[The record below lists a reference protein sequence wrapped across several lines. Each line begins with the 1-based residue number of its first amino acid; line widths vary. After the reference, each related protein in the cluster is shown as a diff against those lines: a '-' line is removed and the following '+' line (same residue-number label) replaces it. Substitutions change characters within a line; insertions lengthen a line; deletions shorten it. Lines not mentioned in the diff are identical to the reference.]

1 MTPGII
7 DQLAAFGHAALLAL
21 EVLLL
26 TYAAKKVDDWRTS
39 QFDDDALIVE
49 KGNVALALRRAGL
62 YLGGMLGMAGVLASP
77 SQGLPRDL
85 LGVLIFGAAAY
96 AALFAARALC
106 RLILLRG
113 LADDDACMKGNT
125 AVGLAEGGLFLA
137 TGLVLQGS
145 LTGGGGDLLH
155 GLLSFLIFFALGQLA
170 LLAAALIFEA
180 LGLAGT
186 RAEIASGNTAV
197 AAEMAGVLVAT
208 ALVLRSSVEGP
219 SDGLGGDIGA
229 FLTSAVSGIALL
241 CIFQV
246 VLRWLFLRKANL
258 REALHGG
265 NLAVA
270 LVLQALTVAFAG
282 VVAGLLA

>member
-1 MTPGII
+1 
-7 DQLAAFGHAALLAL
+7 
-21 EVLLL
+21 
-26 TYAAKKVDDWRTS
+26 
-39 QFDDDALIVE
+39 
-49 KGNVALALRRAGL
+49 
-62 YLGGMLGMAGVLASP
+62 
-77 SQGLPRDL
+77 
-85 LGVLIFGAAAY
+85 
-96 AALFAARALC
+96 
-106 RLILLRG
+106 
-113 LADDDACMKGNT
+113 
-125 AVGLAEGGLFLA
+125 
-137 TGLVLQGS
+137 
-145 LTGGGGDLLH
+145 
-155 GLLSFLIFFALGQLA
+155 LIFFALGQLA

-180 LGLAGT
+180 LGLAGS

-258 REALHGG
+258 REALHVG

-282 VVAGLLA
+282 VVAGLLS